1 MWRLRFWT
9 LSRHAVSHGPAR
21 RAEAKG
27 RATPWLGVA
36 LPTLPLGGV
45 WTYRTGAMPLTLSF
59 SPVWCQSQ
67 RHPTNWGTAGPQR
80 THCNPLQ
87 TASALKAADP
97 TPTPAAPGGAEMCSS
112 QINISDQTDSSGSN
126 VTFLK
131 MQIGNTASHRQGDR
145 GHRAGRGDRRSG
157 RRGQRARRPWSAGLT
172 ARRRFSPCVVES
184 PGRAWGTTAT
194 TCVSRRRILPPTGR
208 ASPGTPLGGRGQL
221 PWPLHGAVPGTP
233 PRH

>member
-1 MWRLRFWT
+1 
-9 LSRHAVSHGPAR
+9 
-21 RAEAKG
+21 
-27 RATPWLGVA
+27 
-36 LPTLPLGGV
+36 
-45 WTYRTGAMPLTLSF
+45 
-59 SPVWCQSQ
+59 
-67 RHPTNWGTAGPQR
+67 
-80 THCNPLQ
+80 
-87 TASALKAADP
+87 
-97 TPTPAAPGGAEMCSS
+97 MCSS
-112 QINISDQTDSSGSN
+112 QINILDQTDSSGSN

-145 GHRAGRGDRRSG
+145 GHREGRGDRRSG

-172 ARRRFSPCVVES
+172 AYRRFSPCVVEP

-233 PRH
+233 PRHRRLSPRNQSHRTHTPQVARIIRALENAASSLIWGAHDATGLVFGVTVVFPPCPDLMERESSPFSQARTRKLREVK